1 MGSQRLKNGDPMQK
15 WTLGSASSTA
25 PRRWYPTGVCRR
37 EEDVSLMLQFDA
49 TCAYDDASEFQADG
63 SIILRVKDVSLGE
76 NCANYTDADA
86 RCAWGS
92 VSEAKYHCSRL
103 ELCKAVYCDTSM
115 CFAATSTNM
124 SCALAWV
131 LAQNSSQ
138 TCAEACE
145 ARGDVCDEI
154 ALNLT
159 IDTLEEMN
167 FLNEQ
172 VNLSCLGY
180 TNHSFG
186 SAPGICTNSSCCG
199 GDCAGQCV
207 FGHTGTKRSCGSSAG
222 DHDGL
227 LRICPCS
234 PSGQV
239 TETAV
244 NSTVTA
250 HVPELPDF
258 GEARPVVVGE
268 ELKLGMLQAVLS
280 QQILLDNTSS
290 RYSRYVS
297 IRNGSWPYSADNTS
311 DWTSDWAS
319 DDVGLRALS
328 FNFTPDVNASAPT
341 SSWHMTWRYVLQ
353 TGRVV
358 SSVCPSRFGTS
369 CSFTPAHVFING
381 VLVETIRF
389 WAVAESSVERDSWVA
404 SEDVV
409 RSSDTC
415 IGCKNMTVAI
425 SLKNNGANEVNIVLE
440 ESEDASEAQ
449 ASYSLSVQQLNFLP
463 TCQVATQD
471 TRKYRFC
478 KPYDATPTWDKS
490 KIRQT
495 SLYLWQRERL
505 EVLTFA
511 APVRLKHD
519 RGTVVETVVMSPI
532 VDANPLDLGD
542 PAFFDL
548 ADFGIQNGS
557 GTENATGF
565 RRLDYGSGLIWRSP
579 AQDSLDL
586 EEKGSTEDLRI
597 FSSYHAQRPGSA
609 AEALGRMA
617 SADEVPPDV
626 VGAEV
631 MDGSEVRLV
640 FTEWVVKAKLSSMMA
655 SLRVMPQDRLRTHD
669 MRLMQVDLM
678 KRGKVFVEGRRK
690 SAIIHIRDQLLEAG
704 CVPESFTGCQA
715 VLDLP
720 EGAFLDR
727 NRNPSKPCSILIENL
742 LIIDTAMPEVQQD
755 RRLQAPEALGDA
767 ELLFLLLRPPDAP
780 RDGGAYFSDPD
791 SADVALVS
799 SLHQLLDADGD
810 SFLSTAELSGLT
822 ASAKE
827 HFRRLAGDGQA
838 TESGPGSGTGT
849 DTGTGTGTD
858 TGAGTGTG
866 TGTGTGS
873 GSGTDANTDT
883 GTGTTT
889 TFTITS
895 TITTSTATSGSGSGT
910 STSSGTGSSD
920 SGTGTGTNTDTGTSS
935 GSTSGTDS
943 GTDSS
948 GGSETGTESSGTAT
962 GEGTG
967 TGSSSS
973 SSSTSTGSSGTDSGP
988 DSGGG
993 SGTGTGSSDMNT
1005 DADDGSGSGTGA
1017 SGSDSGTGSSSSD
1030 DTGSNTSSAG
1040 SPGTGSCFG
1049 DLLGWH
1055 CS

>member
-542 PAFFDL
+542 PAFFESALALLIFFALVALVGAYLRRLACFLCSVAEDL

-557 GTENATGF
+557 GTENATGVSLRSENGSSRKTALQILAASGF
-565 RRLDYGSGLIWRSP
+565 RRLDYGSGAELSQRLPSTACTASVSAKFSGGLIWRSP

-586 EEKGSTEDLRI
+586 EDLGLRRISVRAKHGLPRRKGRQKICVSLAPITHSVQAVLLR
-597 FSSYHAQRPGSA
+597 R
-609 AEALGRMA
+609 LV
-617 SADEVPPDV
+617 VPPDV

-727 NRNPSKPCSILIENL
+727 NRKGCVVLFGFNKIGDCKHQRRWVMRSCCSCSS
-742 LIIDTAMPEVQQD
+742 
-755 RRLQAPEALGDA
+755 
-767 ELLFLLLRPPDAP
+767 DAP

-827 HFRRLAGDGQA
+827 RCLAHRRTPKCKVAEA
-838 TESGPGSGTGT
+838 K
-849 DTGTGTGTD
+849 
-858 TGAGTGTG
+858 GA
-866 TGTGTGS
+866 
-873 GSGTDANTDT
+873 DAAWISKTP
-883 GTGTTT
+883 
-889 TFTITS
+889 S
-895 TITTSTATSGSGSGT
+895 VHVCL
-910 STSSGTGSSD
+910 
-920 SGTGTGTNTDTGTSS
+920 
-935 GSTSGTDS
+935 GSTKATTRDS
-943 GTDSS
+943 DVLQVPPLWQQRTL
-948 GGSETGTESSGTAT
+948 
-962 GEGTG
+962 
-967 TGSSSS
+967 
-973 SSSTSTGSSGTDSGP
+973 P
-988 DSGGG
+988 
-993 SGTGTGSSDMNT
+993 
-1005 DADDGSGSGTGA
+1005 AD
-1017 SGSDSGTGSSSSD
+1017 
-1030 DTGSNTSSAG
+1030 
-1040 SPGTGSCFG
+1040 
-1049 DLLGWH
+1049 
-1055 CS
+1055 